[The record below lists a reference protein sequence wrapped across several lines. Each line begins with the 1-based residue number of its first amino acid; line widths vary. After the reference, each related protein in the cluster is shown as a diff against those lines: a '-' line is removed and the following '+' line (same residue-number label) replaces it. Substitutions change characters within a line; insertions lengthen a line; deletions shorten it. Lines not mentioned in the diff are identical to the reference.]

1 MEKEIN
7 AVIAPPPRREL
18 SDDPVKFCNE
28 ISRLFRG
35 KMREMDRQGS
45 AMTQPGAHLVRSTL
59 AIYDGIRQ
67 QDLVQYT
74 HLRAPSVSTI
84 LKSLEEEGQVER
96 KTDPEDQRAV
106 RVYLT
111 ARGRELDRIHI
122 EEIKKLSAVAL
133 DGLSEEEMRILM
145 TLLPRIRDNLLVN
158 VTRKESTEE

>member
-1 MEKEIN
+1 MAKETN
-7 AVIAPPPRREL
+7 AVITLPPRREL

-67 QDLVQYT
+67 QELVHHT
-74 HLRAPSVSTI
+74 HLRAPTVSAI
-84 LKSLEEEGQVER
+84 LKSMEEEGQVER

-111 ARGRELDRIHI
+111 PRGRELDRIHI
-122 EEIKKLSAVAL
+122 EEIKKLSAIAL
-133 DGLSEEEMRILM
+133 DGFSAEEIEILM
-145 TLLPRIRDNLLVN
+145 TLLPRIRNNLLANAVK
-158 VTRKESTEE
+158 REGESQ

>member
-1 MEKEIN
+1 MKKENI
-7 AVIAPPPRREL
+7 VVAPPPRREL

-74 HLRAPSVSTI
+74 HLRAPTVSTI
-84 LKSLEEEGQVER
+84 LRSMEEEGQVER
-96 KTDPEDQRAV
+96 KPDPEDLRAV

-111 ARGRELDRIHI
+111 PRGRELDRIHI
-122 EEIKKLSAVAL
+122 EEIKKLSAHAL
-133 DGLSEEEMRILM
+133 EGFSEEEIGMLM
-145 TLLPRIRDNLLVN
+145 SLLPRIRDNLLVKAE
-158 VTRKESTEE
+158 RGEEANQ

>member
-1 MEKEIN
+1 M
-7 AVIAPPPRREL
+7 
-18 SDDPVKFCNE
+18 
-28 ISRLFRG
+28 
-35 KMREMDRQGS
+35 
-45 AMTQPGAHLVRSTL
+45 
-59 AIYDGIRQ
+59 
-67 QDLVQYT
+67 
-74 HLRAPSVSTI
+74 
-84 LKSLEEEGQVER
+84 ER